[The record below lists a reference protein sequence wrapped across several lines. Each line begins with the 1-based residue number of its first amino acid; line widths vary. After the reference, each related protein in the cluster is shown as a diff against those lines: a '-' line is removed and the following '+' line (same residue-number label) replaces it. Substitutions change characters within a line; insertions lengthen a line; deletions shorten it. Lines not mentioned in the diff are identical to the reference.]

1 MQEGRRSVEKMKY
14 AEMAYVK
21 NPVSRIFFGTA
32 TSSALEG
39 SAGSELL
46 DFVYGSGI
54 TAFDTAR
61 VYGQSET
68 LLGKWIEEKNMRE
81 KIVILS
87 KCGHPDL
94 KTWEKR
100 VNEKAMWEDLE
111 TSLKELRTDFLDIYL
126 LHRDDPDVETGEIV
140 EIFNGMHAEG
150 KIGAFGGSNWTHER
164 IEQANEYAYK
174 HNLILFTVSSPNF
187 GLADQAGDP
196 WGGGCVTISGPKEV
210 EAREWYRKQN
220 MPVVA
225 YSSLAHGLLAG
236 KVKST
241 DWERVAELLDAPT
254 IKGYGSEE
262 NFERLRRCEILAAEK
277 QATVAQIAMA
287 YIFHQD
293 LNVFAVVSASKPERM
308 KENIEALQIPLTKE
322 EAAWLDLRREKR

>member
-1 MQEGRRSVEKMKY
+1 
-14 AEMAYVK
+14 
-21 NPVSRIFFGTA
+21 
-32 TSSALEG
+32 
-39 SAGSELL
+39 
-46 DFVYGSGI
+46 
-54 TAFDTAR
+54 
-61 VYGQSET
+61 
-68 LLGKWIEEKNMRE
+68 
-81 KIVILS
+81 
-87 KCGHPDL
+87 
-94 KTWEKR
+94 
-100 VNEKAMWEDLE
+100 
-111 TSLKELRTDFLDIYL
+111 
-126 LHRDDPDVETGEIV
+126 
-140 EIFNGMHAEG
+140 
-150 KIGAFGGSNWTHER
+150 
-164 IEQANEYAYK
+164 
-174 HNLILFTVSSPNF
+174 
-187 GLADQAGDP
+187 
-196 WGGGCVTISGPKEV
+196 
-210 EAREWYRKQN
+210 

-241 DWERVAELLDAPT
+241 DLERVAELLDAPT

>member
-1 MQEGRRSVEKMKY
+1 MRSVEKMKY

-21 NPVSRIFFGTA
+21 IRYPVFF
-32 TSSALEG
+32 SERRRRRLWKG

-174 HNLILFTVSSPNF
+174 HNLIPFTVSSPNF

-196 WGGGCVTISGPKEV
+196 WAADVS
-210 EAREWYRKQN
+210 RFRDRK
-220 MPVVA
+220 
-225 YSSLAHGLLAG
+225 
-236 KVKST
+236 
-241 DWERVAELLDAPT
+241 R
-254 IKGYGSEE
+254 
-262 NFERLRRCEILAAEK
+262 
-277 QATVAQIAMA
+277 
-287 YIFHQD
+287 
-293 LNVFAVVSASKPERM
+293 SKPGNGIGNR
-308 KENIEALQIPLTKE
+308 IC
-322 EAAWLDLRREKR
+322 R

>member
-1 MQEGRRSVEKMKY
+1 MQEGRMRSVEKMKY

-61 VYGQSET
+61 VYGQSEM

-150 KIGAFGGSNWTHER
+150 KI
-164 IEQANEYAYK
+164 EYAYK
-174 HNLILFTVSSPNF
+174 HNLIPFTVSSPNF

-293 LNVFAVVSASKPERM
+293 LNVFAVVSASKSERM

>member
-1 MQEGRRSVEKMKY
+1 MI
-14 AEMAYVK
+14 
-21 NPVSRIFFGTA
+21 P
-32 TSSALEG
+32 
-39 SAGSELL
+39 
-46 DFVYGSGI
+46 
-54 TAFDTAR
+54 
-61 VYGQSET
+61 
-68 LLGKWIEEKNMRE
+68 
-81 KIVILS
+81 
-87 KCGHPDL
+87 
-94 KTWEKR
+94 
-100 VNEKAMWEDLE
+100 
-111 TSLKELRTDFLDIYL
+111 
-126 LHRDDPDVETGEIV
+126 
-140 EIFNGMHAEG
+140 
-150 KIGAFGGSNWTHER
+150 
-164 IEQANEYAYK
+164 
-174 HNLILFTVSSPNF
+174 FTVSSPNF

-241 DWERVAELLDAPT
+241 DLERVAELLDAPT

-293 LNVFAVVSASKPERM
+293 LNVFAVVSASKPEPDER
-308 KENIEALQIPLTKE
+308 EYRSASDSVDE
-322 EAAWLDLRREKR
+322 RRGGVAGSAQGKAIKIKVVMVRE